1 MLNFLIALLTA
12 ASYNSGYFWPMLF
25 IAIAFWRLKS
35 NSIKTL
41 FWLSALIT
49 VIGECLI
56 LLKISEAFVTSLLIF
71 QLGLC
76 AVSILINV
84 YKVFK
89 RKPIYD
95 YVFFCIEPVLLFIFS
110 SYFQQAHLFFISLK
124 KLFLI
129 YLPLQAIV
137 ALWELFGIKIEIT
150 ENEFAFGI
158 CPQSPIDKLLNET
171 WIKFQI
177 KLAFLSGIVK
187 SKKDLKNEMK
197 NNGNKKETNWR
208 KVKIF

>member
-1 MLNFLIALLTA
+1 L
-12 ASYNSGYFWPMLF
+12 
-25 IAIAFWRLKS
+25 
-35 NSIKTL
+35 
-41 FWLSALIT
+41 
-49 VIGECLI
+49 LI
-56 LLKISEAFVTSLLIF
+56 LIDLNWIPKCLFEIQI
-71 QLGLC
+71 GLC
-76 AVSILINV
+76 AVSIIFNV

-158 CPQSPIDKLLNET
+158 CPQSPIDKLLTES

-177 KLAFLSGIVK
+177 KLAFLSGMVK
-187 SKKDLKNEMK
+187 SKKDLENEMK
-197 NNGNKKETNWR
+197 NNGNKKEVNWR
-208 KVKIF
+208 KVKIL